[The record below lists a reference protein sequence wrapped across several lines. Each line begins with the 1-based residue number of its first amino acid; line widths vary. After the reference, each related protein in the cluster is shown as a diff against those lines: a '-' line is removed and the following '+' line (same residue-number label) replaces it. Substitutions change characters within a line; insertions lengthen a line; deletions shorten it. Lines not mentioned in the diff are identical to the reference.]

1 MVNYI
6 TIVRVL
12 EDGKFLLSFPD
23 FDGLTTIAD
32 SEEDIQ
38 NTATETIKSQLVDLK
53 TNNLDIP
60 EAKKMNDVVST
71 LNEGEFTIYIPINE
85 KIEVK
90 AATAPLKNVELKK
103 EKIEEPSLNKE
114 EVLNEEKLNIDV
126 PKVETTEFKTTK
138 TNLKNEKNKRKIKTI
153 PEAPKN
159 SGNSNFK
166 AIAGIFGLIGGI
178 LSIISTLILPILT
191 VEIPILG
198 DYSIGNFRGLDKV
211 IDFSEGIQSLQN
223 AFGVGGNTNQMANI
237 TENLRFLQSVLIFF
251 GILFIALAGML
262 IYSSLIKNK
271 NILLCSIIANFIFIA
286 IFYIILYIKLPSG
299 EVREFI
305 SISFI
310 KILLYVVS
318 LLLAFVSYFIIRSIS
333 KNEDEET
340 EEPLEP
346 IFNDGDDKNEKRF

>member
-23 FDGLTTIAD
+23 FDGLITIAD

-90 AATAPLKNVELKK
+90 VATAPLKNVELKK

-114 EVLNEEKLNIDV
+114 EVLNEEKFNIDV

-138 TNLKNEKNKRKIKTI
+138 TNLKNEKNKGKIKTI
-153 PEAPKN
+153 SEAPKN

-178 LSIISTLILPILT
+178 LSIISTLIFPILAIE
-191 VEIPILG
+191 VPILG

>member
-114 EVLNEEKLNIDV
+114 EVLNEEKFNIDV

-153 PEAPKN
+153 SEAPKN

-178 LSIISTLILPILT
+178 LSIISTLILPILA
-191 VEIPILG
+191 VEVPILG

-340 EEPLEP
+340 EEVLEP

>member
-114 EVLNEEKLNIDV
+114 EVLNEEKFNIDV

-153 PEAPKN
+153 SEAPEN

-178 LSIISTLILPILT
+178 LSIISTLILPILA
-191 VEIPILG
+191 VEVPILG

-340 EEPLEP
+340 EEALEP

>member
-1 MVNYI
+1 M
-6 TIVRVL
+6 
-12 EDGKFLLSFPD
+12 
-23 FDGLTTIAD
+23 
-32 SEEDIQ
+32 
-38 NTATETIKSQLVDLK
+38 
-53 TNNLDIP
+53 
-60 EAKKMNDVVST
+60 
-71 LNEGEFTIYIPINE
+71 
-85 KIEVK
+85 
-90 AATAPLKNVELKK
+90 
-103 EKIEEPSLNKE
+103 
-114 EVLNEEKLNIDV
+114 
-126 PKVETTEFKTTK
+126 
-138 TNLKNEKNKRKIKTI
+138 
-153 PEAPKN
+153 
-159 SGNSNFK
+159 
-166 AIAGIFGLIGGI
+166 
-178 LSIISTLILPILT
+178 
-191 VEIPILG
+191 G

-340 EEPLEP
+340 EEALEP

>member
-114 EVLNEEKLNIDV
+114 EVLNEEKFNIDV

-153 PEAPKN
+153 SEAPEN

-178 LSIISTLILPILT
+178 LSIISTLILPILA
-191 VEIPILG
+191 VEVPILG

-310 KILLYVVS
+310 L
-318 LLLAFVSYFIIRSIS
+318 YFITFYRYFIRFC
-333 KNEDEET
+333 
-340 EEPLEP
+340 
-346 IFNDGDDKNEKRF
+346 IFKY